1 MFNHSMA
8 KTLSV
13 QGRGARWRGAPLAAL
28 TLAVFSLLFSV
39 GCRRD
44 MQDQPRYEA
53 YEKTSFFK
61 DSISSRTLIEGTV
74 PRGYLREDTHLYT
87 GKIDGSRAS
96 AAAGNN
102 PPGGTSPG
110 QSTGGSSSGA
120 AATAATTINTSASAS
135 PPPPQSSTPSSA
147 TVGGGSTNDVDSFPF
162 PINQQVLERGQERY
176 QIFCSMC
183 HGATGGGDG
192 MIVRR
197 GYRQPPSYHT
207 DQLREARVGHFFDVI
222 TNGWGSMPN
231 YAAQIPVRDRWA
243 IVAYIRTLQLSE
255 QGDISEIP
263 EAEREKLL
271 NKSVESGGHSR

>member
-1 MFNHSMA
+1 MA
-8 KTLSV
+8 KTLTV
-13 QGRGARWRGAPLAAL
+13 QDRGARWRGAPLVAVV
-28 TLAVFSLLFSV
+28 LAVFSLLFSA

-53 YEKTSFFK
+53 YEKTAFFK
-61 DSISSRTLIEGTV
+61 DSISSRPLVEGTV
-74 PRGYLREDTHLYT
+74 PRGFLREDTHLYT
-87 GKIDGSRAS
+87 GKIGGSGVTTAT
-96 AAAGNN
+96 GNN
-102 PPGGTSPG
+102 PPGGTSPDK
-110 QSTGGSSSGA
+110 STGGGVSGA
-120 AATAATTINTSASAS
+120 ATINTTANAS
-135 PPPPQSSTPSSA
+135 PSPQSSMPSSMTGGAGA
-147 TVGGGSTNDVDSFPF
+147 TGDVDSFPF
-162 PINQQVLERGQERY
+162 PINQQVLERGRERY

-192 MIVRR
+192 MVVRR

-255 QGDISEIP
+255 QGDISDMP
-263 EAEREKLL
+263 EAERDKLL
-271 NKSVESGGHSR
+271 NKSGESGGHSN